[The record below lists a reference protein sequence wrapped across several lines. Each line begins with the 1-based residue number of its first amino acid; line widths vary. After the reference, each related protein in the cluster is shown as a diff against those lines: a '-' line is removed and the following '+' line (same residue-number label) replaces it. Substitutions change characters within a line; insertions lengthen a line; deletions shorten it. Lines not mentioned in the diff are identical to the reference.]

1 MKITTYNGEYFERS
15 KVWFLIFFL
24 VISVF
29 LFITVFFSDLF
40 SAVIILLVVGAYFYF
55 ILKVEDKIE
64 ISLTDEGVSFG
75 DFKKRYEEFTGFSLE
90 SHIETQKIHNI
101 VFIGKSGL
109 FIYTLQD
116 SEENVMQF
124 SQVLSKKLPFME
136 NYSSSI
142 FSKLMR
148 KMKI

>member
-1 MKITTYNGEYFERS
+1 MKITVYNGEHFERS

-24 VISVF
+24 VISIF

-55 ILKVEDKIE
+55 ILKVEDKID
-64 ISLTDEGVSFG
+64 ITLTDEGIKFA
-75 DFKKRYEEFTGFSLE
+75 DFKKRYDEFTGFSLE
-90 SHIETQKIHNI
+90 SHIETKKINNI
-101 VFIGKSGL
+101 IFIGKTGL

-124 SQVLSKKLPFME
+124 SQALTKNIPFVE

-142 FSKLMR
+142 FSKLLR

>member
-64 ISLTDEGVSFG
+64 ISLTDEGVFFG

-90 SHIETQKIHNI
+90 YNTLTKKIHNI
-101 VFIGKSGL
+101 IFLTKTGT

-116 SEENVMQF
+116 EEDEILTF
-124 SQVLSKKLPFME
+124 SHTLAEYVPFIEKYAM
-136 NYSSSI
+136 SF
-142 FSKLMR
+142 FSKLLR